1 MVLEWWS
8 LSSRSLPTTRKSQLK
23 LQAPSS
29 KENLS
34 PRMNTDFQSRSSAP
48 HPPLLEVV
56 FFELSPP
63 NSSTYGREGVM
74 KAEVLF
80 SKSLLIRADPWR
92 KVFAFAFV
100 LLRRFLPIA
109 RDEDKIGAFVWKQ
122 VFDRRLGGGHS
133 FERGQARLRGAF
145 HGDKQDACKVSDA
158 ISDSG
163 INLAAPH
170 LVDGV
175 PQKLD
180 HVSGRL

>member
-80 SKSLLIRADPWR
+80 SKSVLIRADPCR
-92 KVFAFAFV
+92 KVFAFCILFFTGNCIARV
-100 LLRRFLPIA
+100 LLRGFLPIA
-109 RDEDKIGAFVWKQ
+109 RDEDKVGAFVCQQ
-122 VFDRRLGGGHS
+122 VFDRRLGGG
-133 FERGQARLRGAF
+133 
-145 HGDKQDACKVSDA
+145 D
-158 ISDSG
+158 
-163 INLAAPH
+163 
-170 LVDGV
+170 
-175 PQKLD
+175 
-180 HVSGRL
+180 